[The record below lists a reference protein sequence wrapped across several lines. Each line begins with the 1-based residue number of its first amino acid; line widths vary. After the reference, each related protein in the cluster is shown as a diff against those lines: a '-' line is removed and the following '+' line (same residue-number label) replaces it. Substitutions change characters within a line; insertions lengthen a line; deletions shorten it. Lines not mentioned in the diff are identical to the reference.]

1 MGSNG
6 DAKQEMLTNKALTK
20 WVVGIGVISLIIWS
34 VVIVLILRY
43 KLEIDFGVVGFT
55 FIWMSFV
62 STMACMCGLIEAKT
76 QHLISNTKMIYA
88 LIENVLDEKEMD
100 ESSYF
105 RLLITVRKTMAAV
118 TTFSWDW
125 QMLLIATLLLPFSF
139 GLLYFLRFVRH
150 LLEKVVRAEET
161 NVNQAIGVL
170 ALNFVLLLLFVF
182 LFLTV
187 LRMVSYVSLAN
198 SRLKRLIDFAHCDE
212 CLRSETASR
221 CVGELRHLLEDHG
234 AIKICGAKITGI
246 FVLRVIKQAVKFAG
260 VLLTIVLAG
269 LGGIESGIDDGSF
282 GNLTVVGVKK

>member
-6 DAKQEMLTNKALTK
+6 DAKQEMLTSKVLTK

-34 VVIVLILRY
+34 VLIALIMRN

-139 GLLYFLRFVRH
+139 GALFFLRFVRL
-150 LLEKVVRAEET
+150 LLETVVRAEET
-161 NVNQAIGVL
+161 NVNQAIGVVS
-170 ALNFVLLLLFVF
+170 LNIVLLLLFVF
-182 LFLTV
+182 LILTV
-187 LRMVSYVSLAN
+187 LRIVSQVSAAN